1 MLILGANSVEPGC
14 RHPYKAFRPHLQSWE
29 MIWASATPQRGQ
41 VLTGVTSALT
51 GYNLCSF
58 SPRYIILIRQA
69 KAGTAKFIASCELD
83 NGNLS
88 FASTYGRRVI
98 GRIRWAI
105 RFDIQ
110 R

>member
-1 MLILGANSVEPGC
+1 
-14 RHPYKAFRPHLQSWE
+14 

-41 VLTGVTSALT
+41 VLTGVKSALT
-51 GYNLCSF
+51 GYNLCLF
-58 SPRYIILIRQA
+58 SASYTILLRQA

-98 GRIRWAI
+98 GHIRWAVQ
-105 RFDIQ
+105 FDFQ